1 VLAIGLRR
9 RNDRPMSSPAQIP
22 KRSGVRPIAY
32 GTRRAGR
39 RMAVAVLVAMCVLL
53 PEPAL
58 ADRGAAPQWVLPM
71 AESAAVVR
79 GFDPPLQRWSAGHRG
94 VDLAAPAGTTVRA
107 ARAGVVTYAG
117 LLAGRGVVA
126 VSHGELRTTYEPVA
140 ATVSVGEQVDTGEP
154 IGTLAAAGGHC
165 LLVCLHW
172 GLLRGKTYLDPLQ
185 LLGGGV
191 RLLPLGSEALRP
203 VGAPPPVHARSAAH
217 PHRERAAGVPDPPP
231 GRSRPIG
238 PLLAA
243 AAVLGAR

>member
-1 VLAIGLRR
+1 
-9 RNDRPMSSPAQIP
+9 MSSPAQIP
-22 KRSGVRPIAY
+22 KRSGGRPIAY

-39 RMAVAVLVAMCVLL
+39 RMAAVLVATCVLL

-58 ADRGAAPQWVLPM
+58 ADQGAAPQWVLPI
-71 AESAAVVR
+71 AESAWVVR
-79 GFDPPLQRWSAGHRG
+79 GFDPPSQRWSAGHRG
-94 VDLAAPAGTTVRA
+94 VDLAAPAGTTIRA
-107 ARAGVVTYAG
+107 AGAGVVTYAG

-126 VSHGELRTTYEPVA
+126 VSHGELRTTYEPVT
-140 ATVSVGEQVDTGEP
+140 ATVSVGEQVDPGDP
-154 IGTLAAAGGHC
+154 IGALAAAGGHC
-165 LLVCLHW
+165 LPSVCLHW
-172 GLLRGKTYLDPLQ
+172 GVLRGTTYLDPLR

-203 VGAPPPVHARSAAH
+203 VGAPPPVHARSAAR

-243 AAVLGAR
+243 AAVLGVR

>member
-1 VLAIGLRR
+1 
-9 RNDRPMSSPAQIP
+9 MSSPTQSP
-22 KRSGVRPIAY
+22 KRSRVRPIPY
-32 GTRRAGR
+32 RTRPAGR
-39 RMAVAVLVAMCVLL
+39 RIVAVLVAMCVLL
-53 PEPAL
+53 PQPAV
-58 ADRGAAPQWVLPM
+58 ADEGAAPRWVLPI
-71 AESAAVVR
+71 AESASVVR

-107 ARAGVVTYAG
+107 AGAGLVTYAG

-126 VSHGELRTTYEPVA
+126 ISHGELRTTYEPVT
-140 ATVSVGEQVDTGEP
+140 ATVSVGEQVDSSGQ
-154 IGTLAAAGGHC
+154 IGTLTAAGGHC
-165 LLVCLHW
+165 LPSVCLHW

-203 VGAPPPVHARSAAH
+203 AGASPPEPAPSATR
-217 PHRERAAGVPDPPP
+217 PRRERAAGAPDPPP
-231 GRSRPIG
+231 GRSRPVG